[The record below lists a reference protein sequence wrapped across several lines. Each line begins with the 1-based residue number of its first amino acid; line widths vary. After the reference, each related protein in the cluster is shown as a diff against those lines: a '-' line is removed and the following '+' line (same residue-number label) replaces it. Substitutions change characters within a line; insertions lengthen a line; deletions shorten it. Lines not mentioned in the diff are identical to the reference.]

1 MYAAIL
7 VIINND
13 AKLQQSPYNDGIY
26 VCEIDSKEEEV
37 GKGKEAN
44 INQSNT
50 GCQFW
55 KQRLRWMDGW
65 ILCRKLHYYGN
76 YTKKPK
82 NKYSQTKHYTLQA
95 RHVEL
100 CTISKYKILKIIT
113 KKY

>member
-7 VIINND
+7 MIINND

-50 GCQFW
+50 GSQFW
-55 KQRLRWMDGW
+55 KQRLRWMDGSFA
-65 ILCRKLHYYGN
+65 GN
-76 YTKKPK
+76 
-82 NKYSQTKHYTLQA
+82 
-95 RHVEL
+95 
-100 CTISKYKILKIIT
+100 CIIT
-113 KKY
+113 ATTQKKTKTNIHRQNTTHNMQDMLNSVPIRSTKY